1 MKNIIEVNNVSFE
14 YITDE
19 NTLKAIDNL
28 DLQVKEGEFVAIIGH
43 NGSGKSTLSKNLNAI
58 LFPTEGNILIN
69 KMDTREEDK
78 LWDIR
83 QTAGMVF
90 QNPDNQIVATVVE
103 EDVAFGPENLG
114 IEPNE
119 IRKRVEESLKSVGM
133 YELRDRQP
141 HLLSGGQKQRVAIA
155 GIIAMKP
162 KCIIFDEATAMLDP
176 SGRKEVYPGIVE
188 TENTAYFI
196 HPIFTTY
203 QNWAPAWYKKI
214 LRNELDRM
222 LPNPLIQH
230 NGPSTTQVTVLDQEQ
245 ENRRIVHVLH
255 YVPVKKCKNLEIVD
269 DIIPLYNLKITMTEE
284 REVEKIYTIPD
295 KQEVPFVQDG
305 KKLEFTLKEIKG
317 HQMTAVCYKN

>member
-1 MKNIIEVNNVSFE
+1 MAERTSGKGLADAEHVMYDKGTLVE
-14 YITDE
+14 ATDE
-19 NTLKAIDNL
+19 A
-28 DLQVKEGEFVAIIGH
+28 QFVQKVIPPVFNRTYEHFFVLIF
-43 NGSGKSTLSKNLNAI
+43 I
-58 LFPTEGNILIN
+58 LHQEEKKYILV
-69 KMDTREEDK
+69 
-78 LWDIR
+78 LW
-83 QTAGMVF
+83 
-90 QNPDNQIVATVVE
+90 
-103 EDVAFGPENLG
+103 
-114 IEPNE
+114 
-119 IRKRVEESLKSVGM
+119 
-133 YELRDRQP
+133 
-141 HLLSGGQKQRVAIA
+141 
-155 GIIAMKP
+155 
-162 KCIIFDEATAMLDP
+162 
-176 SGRKEVYPGIVE
+176 E